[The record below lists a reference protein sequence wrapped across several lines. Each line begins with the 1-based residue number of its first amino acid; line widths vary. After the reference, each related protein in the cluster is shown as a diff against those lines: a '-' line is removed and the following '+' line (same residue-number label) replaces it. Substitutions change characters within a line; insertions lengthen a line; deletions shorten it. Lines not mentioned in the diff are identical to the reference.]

1 MISNLESTRRALQC
15 RMQFLSNS
23 EPTTLMQI
31 CNMLNSSAISSAS
44 SIYLN
49 QIWMV
54 EHVDKPNKGGV
65 ELLSEIKGK
74 YFHTYNKCTVCE

>member
-1 MISNLESTRRALQC
+1 MISNLESTQRALQC
-15 RMQFLSNS
+15 TMQFLSNS
-23 EPTTLMQI
+23 EPTILMQI
-31 CNMLNSSAISSAS
+31 CSMLNSSAISSAS

-49 QIWMV
+49 QIRMV

-74 YFHTYNKCTVCE
+74 SFHTYNKCTVCE